1 MTPLSVRLSRALY
14 AYVLQTPS
22 RLVGVSLVDGVGE
35 RRTQNLP
42 GTGEDEYPNWK
53 MPLCDGS
60 GESSTG
66 GRSAQQRPPIEPLGS
81 GSRWRN

>member
-1 MTPLSVRLSRALY
+1 MFADSLTFWWVC
-14 AYVLQTPS
+14 
-22 RLVGVSLVDGVGE
+22 SLVDGVGE

-60 GESSTG
+60 GDPVLVEDLP
-66 GRSAQQRPPIEPLGS
+66 QQRPPY
-81 GSRWRN
+81 